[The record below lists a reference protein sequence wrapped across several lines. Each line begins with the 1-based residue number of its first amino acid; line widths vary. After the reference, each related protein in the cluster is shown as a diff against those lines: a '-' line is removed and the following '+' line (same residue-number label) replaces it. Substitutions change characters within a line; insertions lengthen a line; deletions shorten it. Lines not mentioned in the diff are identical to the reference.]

1 MDRRALLRG
10 ALLGASGSLAAGAAA
25 KAQVPY
31 YSVNPRAR
39 ARAEAAQTTPQTT
52 PPATGQ
58 TPSLPA
64 VSDDVWASVRSEFD
78 LDPSYVELSAMLLVS
93 HPRAV
98 REAIDRHRR
107 ALDRQPIVALEDNRD
122 LQNAGRSALARY
134 LGCGRNDIALTDSTT
149 SAVAL
154 VYNGLK
160 LRPGDEIL
168 TTVQDYYVTHEA
180 ARHVAAKRGATVR
193 KISFHDGPARNADP
207 DQMVERIIGAIR
219 PETRVLGLT
228 WVQSSTGLKIP
239 AGRIAERLKAVN
251 AARPADRRV
260 IFCLDGVHGFG
271 NQDAGMAELGCD
283 FLMSGCHKWLFG
295 PRGTGMIAGT
305 AAGWAAVDPTIPS
318 FLDSGAYNGWISG
331 AYAARTTGSL
341 MTPGGFKAFEHLW
354 AIPQAFEIHNRVG
367 RAAVAARTAELAGQ
381 LKSDLRAMRGVT
393 VHTPQL
399 ADMSAGIV
407 SFEVAGVTPSA
418 AVERLRSRKIMCSL
432 APYARPMI
440 RLTPSIRNNAQDLD
454 RALAEIRALA

>member
-10 ALLGASGSLAAGAAA
+10 ALVGASAGLAAGAA

-31 YSVNPRAR
+31 YSLAPRPRGQVAS
-39 ARAEAAQTTPQTT
+39 AVSPAS
-52 PPATGQ
+52 PPA
-58 TPSLPA
+58 PA
-64 VSDDVWASVRSEFD
+64 VSDDVWSWVRAEFD
-78 LDPSYVELSAMLLVS
+78 LDPTYVDLSAMLLAS

-98 REAIDRHRR
+98 REAVDRHRR
-107 ALDRQPIVALEDNRD
+107 ALDRQPVVALKDNRD

-134 LGCGRNDIALTDSTT
+134 LGCSRNDIALTDSTT

-160 LRPGDEIL
+160 LQPGDEIL
-168 TTVQDYYVTHEA
+168 TVTQDYYVTHEA
-180 ARHVAAKRGATVR
+180 ARHTAAKRGATVR
-193 KISFHDGPARNADP
+193 KISIHDGPARNADM
-207 DQMVERIIGAIR
+207 DQMVDRVIGAIR
-219 PETRVLGLT
+219 PETKVLGLT

-251 AARPADRRV
+251 ADRPASRRI

-318 FLDSGAYNGWISG
+318 FLDSGAYSGWISG
-331 AYAARTTGSL
+331 SPASRTTGSL

-354 AIPQAFEIHNRVG
+354 ALPQAFEIHDRVG

-381 LKSDLRAMRGVT
+381 LKTELRNMRGVT

-399 ADMSAGIV
+399 ADLSAGIV

-418 AVERLRSRKIMCSL
+418 AVDRLRSRRIMASL
-432 APYARPMI
+432 APYARPLI
-440 RLTPSIRNNAQDLD
+440 RLTPSIRNNADDLD
-454 RALAEIRALA
+454 RALAEVRELA